1 METKRLIRTIQPLI
15 YLIIAIWVVEV
26 VNQLVGHTLNQSFG
40 LVPRS
45 TTGLIGIATMPFLHG
60 GIAHAASNT
69 IPLII
74 LGGTAIVVAPKRF
87 GFATVLIV
95 VTTGLAVWLLARP
108 GTVHV
113 GASGLVFGWFG
124 FVIALGLI
132 ERSVRA
138 LAGAALV
145 FVIYGSMIWGVLPS
159 GEVQISWEAH
169 LFGALAGALI
179 AYMLRE
185 RSDRD

>member
-1 METKRLIRTIQPLI
+1 M
-15 YLIIAIWVVEV
+15 YLVIAIWVVEG
-26 VNQLVGHTLNQSFG
+26 VNQLLGHSLNQSFG

-45 TTGLIGIATMPFLHG
+45 TGGLPGIATMPFLHG
-60 GIAHAASNT
+60 GLAHAAANT
-69 IPLII
+69 VPLLI
-74 LGGTAIVVAPKRF
+74 LGATALAVAPQRF
-87 GFATVLIV
+87 GLATILIV
-95 VTTGLAVWLLARP
+95 LTTGMAVWLVARP

-138 LAGAALV
+138 ILGAALV
-145 FVIYGSMIWGVLPS
+145 FLLYGGMIWGVLP
-159 GEVQISWEAH
+159 GADIKISWEAH

-179 AYMLRE
+179 AWVLRE
-185 RSDRD
+185 RR